1 MADNSK
7 ISEERGLINQE
18 AEQPITV
25 ERSAAERTGILMVR
39 RQEGSPSTVTRIAG
53 VGGPWVSAQ
62 TVIKELEDEMGWQHF
77 LSRFN
82 VSGVQSSSGALFNA
96 LSVVTM
102 RFTKIAPTE
111 IEDII
116 GFKGSGPAVLTAR
129 IHIPQDF
136 RYTPDGMAALRRTY
150 VLSRRPHVVLLRR
163 KPAGTP
169 GTHSNALEPSDLDLS
184 LQRLA
189 ISDHE
194 QPEEEERA
202 TKRKRT
208 S

>member
-1 MADNSK
+1 MADNSMT
-7 ISEERGLINQE
+7 SQERGLINQE
-18 AEQPITV
+18 TEQSMV
-25 ERSAAERTGILMVR
+25 EGILGLR
-39 RQEGSPSTVTRIAG
+39 LREKSPSTKNQIAG
-53 VGGPWVSAQ
+53 AGGPWVPAQ

-77 LSRFN
+77 LPRSN
-82 VSGVQSSSGALFNA
+82 VSGVQSPSGALLNA

-111 IEDII
+111 IEDIV
-116 GFKGSGPAVLTAR
+116 GFKGSGPAVLTVR
-129 IHIPQDF
+129 IHVPQDF
-136 RYTPDGMAALRRTY
+136 TYTPDGMAALRRTY
-150 VLSRRPHVVLLRR
+150 ILSRRPHVVLLRR
-163 KPAGTP
+163 SLPGTP
-169 GTHSNALEPSDLDLS
+169 ATHPNAMQSSDLELS

-194 QPEEEERA
+194 RPEQEERA